1 MVRQEKGFYQRV
13 SSGGNRSWNYN
24 DYLSKLSGIA
34 FQTNEQNEDEVVNPF
49 RSHMPSLLYLSA
61 IHFLNVLSR
70 IVLAPLMSTIERDLS
85 IGHGEAGSLFLFIS
99 LGYSA
104 GLLGS
109 GFVSSRLNHR
119 RTITFSTIAVGVS
132 LLIVSLS
139 HTLWGIQSGLIL
151 LGLSAGFYFP
161 SGIATLT
168 AIVSPR
174 DWGKAMGVH
183 QVAPNLG
190 FVAAPLLAEGLM
202 IWFSWRGVM
211 ALLGGTT
218 VVAGLAF
225 TRFGRGGA
233 FSGEAPSIE
242 ILRVLLKQPSFW
254 VMMVLFSIGLGAY
267 LGVYTMLP
275 LYLVAEQGLERGWA
289 NTLVA
294 LSRIAGLGA
303 VFLAG
308 WATDRLALKRALG
321 GVFLATGMA
330 TVLLG
335 MVHGGWIIPVLFLQP
350 VLATCFLPA
359 GLTALSRIGPPQV
372 TNVAVSLTITVAFV
386 LGAGAIPAGIGVMG
400 EEGFFSLGIVLV
412 GVLLLGSIIPLQ
424 RLKFHE
430 DTI

>member
-1 MVRQEKGFYQRV
+1 MV
-13 SSGGNRSWNYN
+13 
-24 DYLSKLSGIA
+24 
-34 FQTNEQNEDEVVNPF
+34 PF
-49 RSHMPSLLYLSA
+49 RSHVPSLLYLAA

-70 IVLAPLMSTIERDLS
+70 IVLAPLMPTIERELN

-109 GFVSSRLNHR
+109 GFLSSRFAHR
-119 RTITFSTIAVGVS
+119 RTITLSSITVGGS
-132 LLIVSLS
+132 LLAVSLS
-139 HTLWGIQSGLIL
+139 DTLWGIQSGLIL
-151 LGLSAGFYFP
+151 LGLSAGLYFP

-168 AIVSPR
+168 AMVSSK
-174 DWGKAMGVH
+174 DWGKALGIH
-183 QVAPNLG
+183 QVAPNLA

-202 IWFSWRGVM
+202 LWFSWRGVI

-218 VVAGLAF
+218 VVAGVAF
-225 TRFGRGGA
+225 TRFVRGGA
-233 FSGEAPSIE
+233 FSGEAPSTKT
-242 ILRVLLKQPSFW
+242 LRVLLTQPSFW
-254 VMMVLFSIGLGAY
+254 IMVTFFSIGLGAY

-275 LYLVAEQGLERGWA
+275 LYLVAEEGLERDWA

-308 WATDRLALKRALG
+308 WATDQLGHRRALG
-321 GVFLATGMA
+321 AGFLATGMA

-350 VLATCFLPA
+350 MLATCFLPA

-372 TNVAVSLTITVAFV
+372 RNVAVSLTITIAFL

-400 EEGFFSLGIVLV
+400 EKGFFSLGIVLV
-412 GVLLLGSIIPLQ
+412 GVLLLGSIILL
-424 RLKFHE
+424 RYLTFHE
-430 DTI
+430 DAIKSIA